1 MKKMFATG
9 VLVATLAV
17 SGCENMTQSERTIA
31 YGLAG
36 AGAGLVAADVFD
48 ANPNWTILAALGGA
62 AAGAMVARNQA
73 TGECAYAVG
82 DGTYRVGPCPA

>member
-9 VLVATLAV
+9 VMVATLAV
-17 SGCENMTQSERTIA
+17 AGCENMTQTERQLVG
-31 YGLAG
+31 GLAG
-36 AGAGLVAADVFD
+36 AGAGLIAADVLN

-62 AAGAMVARNQA
+62 AAGAMVARNRA